1 MNIFEKV
8 HHKFLREC
16 AVMICGHKLRGD
28 IGIGQYLSGCDG
40 WQVVVS
46 SPRPKSFDEIV
57 LKKWREIGADGWEK
71 AMSGETTFSWDSTHC
86 GDGST
91 RLVTTIPTM
100 GVLLDLIVEY
110 QQELSAAAHRP
121 GQKRSSGVQEDSALV
136 IDGKAPYQVAKQLL
150 FIDWTWCHST
160 DEGACTLHRI
170 GGEFFTWTGRNYVPM
185 TKNAMRSEL
194 YKRLSG
200 AVHIGDGSPINPDG
214 NMVTKVEDAL
224 YAAAHL
230 DGDPE
235 NDFWIDDSG
244 VSGLI
249 AVENGLLDPS
259 TRILESHTPRYF
271 NRCALP
277 IWYEPDCRGKPQEW
291 FSFLHSVWGD
301 DAESVRLLQQW
312 FGYLVVGGTDQQKL
326 LLLVGPPRSGKGT
339 VAGVL
344 TQLLGATNVA
354 GPSLGDFGTQFGL
367 AQLLGK
373 KAAIVGDAR
382 FAGRADQMAQVATR
396 LLSISG
402 GDTLTV
408 DKKYGQPWIGAL
420 QARLIIC
427 SNEVPRLPDQS
438 GALASR
444 FSVLSMRRSFLG
456 CEDRGL
462 ASRLQKEL
470 PEILAWALDG
480 WDDLQAMG
488 RFMEPDA
495 SASTTADLAELG
507 SPVQS
512 FVADECDIDPGA
524 KTPCEAL
531 YRAWCVWGET
541 QGRDR
546 PGTLAMFG
554 RDLRAAFPMINKA
567 QQRGGVSRGKWAY
580 TGVKLRSESA
590 F

>member
-1 MNIFEKV
+1 MIIFETGY
-8 HHKFLREC
+8 HEFLREC
-16 AVMICGHKLRGD
+16 AEMICGHKLREDVGFV
-28 IGIGQYLSGCDG
+28 QWQLRCDRL
-40 WQVVVS
+40 QVVVS
-46 SPRPKSFDEIV
+46 SPRPKSFNEIV
-57 LKKWREIGADGWEK
+57 LKKWREIGDDDWNK
-71 AMSGETTFSWDSTHC
+71 AMSGEITFAWDSTHC
-86 GDGST
+86 GDGT
-91 RLVTTIPTM
+91 PRLVTIPTV
-100 GVLLDLIVEY
+100 GVLLDLIVEH
-110 QQELSAAAHRP
+110 QQELPAAVRRP
-121 GQKRSSGVQEDSALV
+121 GQKRSSGVQEDFALE
-136 IDGKAPYQVAKQLL
+136 IDEKAPYQVAKQLL
-150 FIDWTWCHST
+150 FLDWTWCPNT
-160 DEGACTLHRI
+160 NEGGLTFYCIR
-170 GGEFFTWTGRNYVPM
+170 GELFRWTGRNYVVM
-185 TKNAMRSEL
+185 TKDAIRAEL
-194 YKRLSG
+194 YERLSG
-200 AVHIGDGSPINPDG
+200 AVRLSDGAPLKPDK
-214 NMVTKVEDAL
+214 NLVNKVEDAL

-235 NDFWIDDSG
+235 KDFWIDDSG
-244 VSGLI
+244 ASGLI
-249 AVENGLLDPS
+249 AVENGLLNPS
-259 TRILESHTPRYF
+259 TRTLHPHTPRYF
-271 NRCALP
+271 NRCVVP
-277 IWYEPDCRGKPQEW
+277 IRYKRDCRGKPQEW
-291 FSFLHSVWGD
+291 LNFLHSVWGD

-312 FGYLVVGGTDQQKL
+312 FGYLVAGGTDQQKI

-339 VAGVL
+339 LAGVL
-344 TQLLGATNVA
+344 TQLLGEVNVA
-354 GPSLGDFGTQFGL
+354 GPSLGDFSTQFGL

-373 KAAIVGDAR
+373 KVAIVGDAR

-427 SNEVPRLPDQS
+427 SNEVPRLSDQS
-438 GALASR
+438 GALVSR

-456 CEDRGL
+456 YEDRGL

-480 WDDLQAMG
+480 WDDLQATR
-488 RFMEPDA
+488 RFMEPAA

-524 KTPCEAL
+524 NTPCEAL

-554 RDLRAAFPMINKA
+554 RDLRAAFPMINRT
-567 QQRGGVSRGKWAY
+567 QQRGGVLRGKWAY
-580 TGVKLRSESA
+580 TGIKLRPESA